1 MRLVDVEP
9 IIKKL
14 QDDYHG
20 MISDESMKI
29 YKIIQML
36 NDAPTVQK
44 CNVLKLRKEMFPL
57 LFSKKKTSTCRQGF
71 RYVDVNKE
79 LKFVMTEDES
89 FSIDVFVTDVKHIK
103 YRDLTEEEAIKEGY
117 SSLKELQTVLE
128 KIYTVN
134 DDDDFTI
141 IEFAM

>member
-1 MRLVDVEP
+1 MKLVDVEP

-20 MISDESMKI
+20 TISDESMKI
-29 YKIIQML
+29 YEIIQML
-36 NDAPTVQK
+36 NDAPTIQK

-57 LFSKKKTSTCRQGF
+57 LFSKKKTSTCRRGL

-89 FSIDVFVTDVKHIK
+89 FSIDVFVTGVKHIK
-103 YRDLTEEEAIKEGY
+103 YRDLTEEEAVKEGY

-128 KIYTVN
+128 KIYAVN

-141 IEFAM
+141 IEFVM